1 MADAERRGGEG
12 DNRSADARTALP
24 MAPPAEVDL
33 ARVRTVP
40 IARRPNK
47 VRAEE
52 FASPPPSGEGG
63 EPRSFEGWLGLLA
76 ILSGLIGEPGTSRS
90 PESIDG
96 DAEFTWSGDGGGA
109 R

>member
-1 MADAERRGGEG
+1 MRHLTD
-12 DNRSADARTALP
+12 
-24 MAPPAEVDL
+24 
-33 ARVRTVP
+33 VRTYGVP
-40 IARRPNK
+40 DAVLMHIRIW
-47 VRAEE
+47 VEGVD
-52 FASPPPSGEGG
+52 PPCGTATPEGG